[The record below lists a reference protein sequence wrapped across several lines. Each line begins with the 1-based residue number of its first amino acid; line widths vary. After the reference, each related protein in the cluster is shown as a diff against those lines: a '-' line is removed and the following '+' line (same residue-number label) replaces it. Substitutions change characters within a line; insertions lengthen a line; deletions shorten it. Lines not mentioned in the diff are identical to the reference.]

1 VDASQH
7 PAAGVARSPATPG
20 SPADGGPTTAPG
32 ADVDP
37 RATLGAGTRVW
48 HLAQVREGA
57 VVGADCV
64 VGRGAYL
71 GPGVRVG
78 DRCKIQN
85 HALVYEPAVLEE
97 GAFVGPAAVLT
108 NDLHP
113 RAVNPDGTL
122 KSADD
127 WHAVGVTVRAGASVG
142 ARAVCVAP
150 VVVGRWALVA
160 AGAVVTR
167 DVPDHALVA
176 GVPARRVGW
185 VGRTGEQLVAD
196 GPGRWRC
203 PATGDAYVETD
214 AGLRPATPAD
224 DAGPARPRGP
234 PRARSRPP
242 DRAAGTGAAADD
254 LAARVRTLLVAAG
267 AADAGEPAPVSDR
280 PMFGG
285 VSFFVGDAMVA
296 SVRGSG
302 DLLVRVASD
311 RHDELAAR
319 PGAAAARM
327 GGRTMGPGWLT
338 VGAAALATDEVLA
351 GWLALA
357 REAAP
362 GRRVR
367 PARARP

>member
-1 VDASQH
+1 MDASQD
-7 PAAGVARSPATPG
+7 PEVAAAPVI
-20 SPADGGPTTAPG
+20 APG

-37 RATLGAGTRVW
+37 RAAVGPGTRVW
-48 HLAQVREGA
+48 HLAQVREDA

-85 HALVYEPAVLEE
+85 HAQVYEPAVLED

-122 KSADD
+122 KQPHD
-127 WHAVGVTVRAGASVG
+127 WQAVGVVVRAGASVG

-185 VGRTGEQLVAD
+185 VGRAGERLVPD

-203 PATGDAYVETD
+203 PVSGDAYVED
-214 AGLRPATPAD
+214 AAGLRATTPAD
-224 DAGPARPRGP
+224 DAGHPHTTVPRRARP
-234 PRARSRPP
+234 RPP
-242 DRAAGTGAAADD
+242 DRPHGTGTETAD
-254 LAARVRTLLVAAG
+254 LAARVRALLAAADGPAAG
-267 AADAGEPAPVSDR
+267 VTLPVSDR

-285 VSFFVGDAMVA
+285 VSFFLGEAMIA
-296 SVRGSG
+296 SARGSG

-311 RHDELAAR
+311 RHDELADR
-319 PGAAAARM
+319 PGAAPSRM
-327 GGRTMGPGWLT
+327 GGRTMGRGWLT
-338 VGAAALATDEVLA
+338 VESAAVADDEDLAA
-351 GWLALA
+351 WLRLA
-357 REAAP
+357 REGAP
-362 GRRVR
+362 DRRPSR
-367 PARARP
+367 